1 MLRLISVLALTSN
14 QRTVGSI
21 PKTWKEVD
29 LIFLMTIL
37 LGGKAFMLDLIVYA
51 NAIVDSK
58 MRYRI

>member
-14 QRTVGSI
+14 QRRVDSI

-37 LGGKAFMLDLIVYA
+37 LGGKAFILDLIVYT
-51 NAIVDSK
+51 NAIVDNK
-58 MRYRI
+58 NEI